1 MESVYDT
8 LYTTVADSPSPLG
21 IKTLAKKT
29 GIQKNRVRAIMRQH
43 EKSGKVVRVDPSR
56 VGSFKKNLSV
66 FCVPDNKF
74 YC

>member
-1 MESVYDT
+1 MKSLYDT
-8 LYTTVADSPSPLG
+8 LYTVVVASPSPLG

-29 GIQKNRVRAIMRQH
+29 GIQKKRVQAVMREQ
-43 EKSGKVVRVDPSR
+43 EKNGKVVRVEPSR
-56 VGSFKKNLSV
+56 VGSFKKHLSV